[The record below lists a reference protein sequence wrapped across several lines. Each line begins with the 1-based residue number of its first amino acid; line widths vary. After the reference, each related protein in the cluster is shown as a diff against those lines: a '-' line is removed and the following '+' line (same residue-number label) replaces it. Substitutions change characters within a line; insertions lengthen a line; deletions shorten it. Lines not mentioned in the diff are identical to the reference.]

1 MSEFFLNLANIS
13 IMAGWLILAIIVIRT
28 IFKSIPKWSLCI
40 LWCIVGLRL
49 ILPFTIEST
58 LSLIPSVNTIDT
70 TVDQTR
76 PYIDSGITIVDNNV
90 NDYLGSHYYEGVTVQ
105 TNTFD
110 NLLSILTIIWLIG
123 IIALFAYSIIS
134 YYKLSKRIAIS
145 IPYKNNI
152 YMSDEI
158 DTPFIFGIYN
168 PRIYVPSGME
178 ENQINY
184 VLRHEYTHLTRK
196 DHILKPLG
204 FVLLSIYWFNP
215 MIWIAYHLF
224 CKDIEKACDEKV
236 ISQMNDDSKAAYLET
251 LLLCSTNRKLI
262 LTCPLAFGEV
272 GVKERVKSII
282 NYKKPTFWII
292 GVAIA
297 VCVILGIGFLTSPKT
312 EEKIDNVIFTYNETK
327 DEYILHNEQKD
338 KVLNLLKHYKFGT
351 QVSNYPEE
359 EPLYKIWYLK
369 DTDAYSWSIYEGYL
383 ILEVY
388 DAITSA
394 YYPGTIYK
402 FQDDSIL
409 EKLSKCEIVF
419 ENYSKDEI
427 YHDLISIIQPFDN
440 GYTDEDYNKA
450 KGEKCLHDRG
460 TYENDK
466 FPKIK
471 VNIQGDP
478 HRLYTYIVFIYN
490 LNENIYEKIYVN
502 ESDYEAIQTILKDKG
517 FVRTDLEKYDMV
529 PSIMVDNQVYM
540 DTGCVNKTDKRPTD
554 PDGVIT
560 SKVESYKMPE
570 ENNQSNFDTNLKYQ
584 YGAIEGT
591 IEVYIEVHDH
601 WLIFAT
607 DEVRRTYDFTQHVE
621 IPLK

>member
-1 MSEFFLNLANIS
+1 MSEFFLNLVNIS
-13 IMAGWLILAIIVIRT
+13 IMAGWLIFAIIAIRT

-49 ILPFTIEST
+49 ILPFSIESAF
-58 LSLIPSVNTIDT
+58 SLIPSVNTIDT
-70 TVDQTR
+70 KVDQTR

-145 IPYKNNI
+145 IPYKNDI
-152 YMSDEI
+152 YISDEI

-178 ENQINY
+178 ENQMNY
-184 VLRHEYTHLTRK
+184 VLRHEHTHLTRK

-272 GVKERVKSII
+272 GVKERVKSIV

-292 GVAIA
+292 GVTIA
-297 VCVILGIGFLTSPKT
+297 VCVILGIGFLTNPKT

-327 DEYILHNEQKD
+327 DEYILNNEQKD
-338 KVLNLLKHYKFGT
+338 KVLDLLKHYKFGT

-369 DTDAYSWSIYEGYL
+369 DIDAYSWSIYDGYL

-409 EKLSKCEIVF
+409 EKLSKCEIDS
-419 ENYSKDEI
+419 ENHPKDEI
-427 YHDLISIIQPFDN
+427 YYDLISVIQPFDN
-440 GYTDEDYNKA
+440 GYTNEDYNKA
-450 KGEKCLHDRG
+450 KGEDCLHDRG
-460 TYENDK
+460 TYENNE

-471 VNIQGDP
+471 VKIQSDP
-478 HRLYTYIVFIYN
+478 HRLFTYIVIVYN
-490 LNENIYEKIYVN
+490 LNENTHVKIYVN
-502 ESDYEAIQTILKDKG
+502 ESDYEVIQNLLKEKG
-517 FVRTDLEKYDMV
+517 FIRTDKYDLV
-529 PSIMVDNQVYM
+529 ASIKVDGNIYM
-540 DTGCVNKTDKRPTD
+540 DTGCINKTDKRPKEA
-554 PDGVIT
+554 DGMIT
-560 SKVESYKMPE
+560 SEVASNEWPE
-570 ENNQSNFDTNLKYQ
+570 KNNQSNFGTNLKYQ

-591 IEVYIEVHDH
+591 IEVYIEDRDH
-601 WLIFAT
+601 WVIFAT